1 MNNHIKN
8 LTQDI
13 ENEIDKINY
22 NDRNKLYYNELQN
35 IESLSTISNSDLNEK
50 QKKHI
55 ISKLLSNDVIF
66 VTILFFILNI
76 PFIVN
81 FLANYTTLIDN
92 NSDGTISIIGL
103 LFRSI
108 IGGIIFMLY
117 KNLF

>member
-8 LTQDI
+8 LTKDI
-13 ENEIDKINY
+13 ENEIDKIH
-22 NDRNKLYYNELQN
+22 NDRNKIYYNELQN
-35 IESLSTISNSDLNEK
+35 IESLSTISNNEK
-50 QKKHI
+50 QNKHI

-103 LFRSI
+103 LFRTI
-108 IGGIIFMLY
+108 IGGLIFMLY